1 MGAAGADGEVTLAE
15 GREEIGHGL
24 QGADHPVLH
33 GEREP
38 EPEAD
43 NEERQGPLNFRGLIP
58 HHPKVPHRHDH
69 SGRAGQQHAGKDVLV
84 VSELAFGGG
93 HPGRVLGTQ
102 LQAMVEAERQDGLV
116 CFFNHE

>member
-43 NEERQGPLNFRGLIP
+43 NEERQGPLNFRG
-58 HHPKVPHRHDH
+58 HDH